1 MHDVAIVGFGP
12 TGAVAA
18 SVLGRQGINTLVVD
32 RATSIYDKPR
42 AIALDHEIMRVFQEL
57 GITDEIAAHVA
68 PYPASEYHGVDGR
81 IIKRLDAAPP
91 PLPQG
96 WPPNLSF
103 TQPPVE
109 AALRAHAQSLP
120 GVSVRLGC
128 ELTALEQGADH
139 VTLGLASESGR
150 ETCKAR
156 YVIAC
161 DGATSAVR
169 RLAGMELEDLG
180 FDEPWLVV
188 DVKVSDE
195 ALQRLPEVNVQY
207 CEPQRPSTYVVG
219 PGNHRRWEIM
229 LQESEDP
236 ASFLDERNV
245 WQLLS
250 RWVSPGEATLW
261 RSATYRFHALVAR
274 RWRSGRVF
282 LAGDAAHQQP
292 PFLGQGMCQGVR
304 DAANLGWKLARVLR
318 GRAGDGLLDTYEI
331 ERSAHVRQLTAT
343 IRTLGRFVCERDPQ
357 KAAARDAELIAQM
370 GGSVK
375 TAMRQDLMPALQHG
389 FLSATPHAASGTL
402 FPQPRI
408 AGDSGP
414 QLLDDRIGT
423 GFRLVLAELPDA
435 AVLRAA
441 RAALGATAVLIQRAP
456 AADAEPSADVLRL
469 VELDGVA
476 SDWFAQKQCV
486 AALVRPDNYVFGV
499 AETSAGLA
507 RLVAEAQEQL
517 ASERM
522 VPVA

>member
-1 MHDVAIVGFGP
+1 MYEVAIIGFGP

-18 SVLGRQGINTLVVD
+18 SVLGRLGISTLVVD
-32 RATSIYDKPR
+32 RSTSIYDKPR
-42 AIALDHEIMRVFQEL
+42 AIALDHEIMRVFQAL

-68 PYPASEYHGVDGR
+68 PYPASEYRGVDGR

-91 PLPQG
+91 PLQQG

-109 AALRAHAQSLP
+109 AALRAHARGLP

-139 VTLGLASESGR
+139 VALGLASENGQ

-161 DGATSAVR
+161 DGATSTVR

-219 PGNHRRWEIM
+219 PGGHRRWEIM
-229 LQESEDP
+229 LQETEDP
-236 ASFLDERNV
+236 ASFQDERNV
-245 WQLLS
+245 WQLLN
-250 RWVSPGEATLW
+250 RWVGTGEATLW
-261 RSATYRFHALVAR
+261 RSATYRFHALVAK
-274 RWRSGRVF
+274 RWRLGRVF

-304 DAANLGWKLARVLR
+304 DAANLGWKLARVLQ
-318 GRAGDGLLDTYEI
+318 GRAGDGLLDTYEM
-331 ERSAHVRQLTAT
+331 ERSAHVRQLTVT
-343 IRTLGRFVCERDPQ
+343 IKTLGRFVCERDPK

-370 GGSVK
+370 GDSVK

-389 FLSATPHAASGTL
+389 FLSATSHAANGTL

-408 AGDSGP
+408 ASKAGP
-414 QLLDDRIGT
+414 QLMDDCIGR
-423 GFRLVLAELPDA
+423 GFRLVLTELPDT
-435 AVLRAA
+435 AVLSAA
-441 RAALGATAVLIQRAP
+441 RGALGATAVLIQRAP
-456 AADAEPSADVLRL
+456 VTDSEPADDVLRL
-469 VELDGVA
+469 TEIDGVA
-476 SDWFAQKQCV
+476 RDWFAQKQCV

-522 VPVA
+522 VSIA